1 MKIPY
6 WIADSIFN
14 QIFPDRY
21 SNGNPETDP
30 PNVQPWVAQPTNY
43 DFQGWDFRGIIQLSD
58 YLLDLGINAIY
69 LNPIFHS
76 SSNQRYNTN
85 DYYQIDLK
93 LGDKKEFQG
102 ILDLADRNI
111 IFAS

>member
-6 WIADSIFN
+6 WVVDSIFN
-14 QIFPDRY
+14 QIFLDRF
-21 SNGNPETDP
+21 SNRNPETDP
-30 PNVQPWVAQPTNY
+30 PNVQPWGAQPTNY
-43 DFQGWDFRGIIQLSD
+43 DFQGGDFRGIIQISD
-58 YLLDLGINAIY
+58 FLLDIGINAIY

-76 SSNQRYNTN
+76 SSNHRYNTY

-102 ILDLADRNI
+102 LLDLAHHNI